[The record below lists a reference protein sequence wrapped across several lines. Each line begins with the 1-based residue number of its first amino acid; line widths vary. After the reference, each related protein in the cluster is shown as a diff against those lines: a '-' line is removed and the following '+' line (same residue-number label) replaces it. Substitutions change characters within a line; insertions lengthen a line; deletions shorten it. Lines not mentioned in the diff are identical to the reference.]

1 MLYTTAALREWKEL
15 LQGQEKSTMRKPIVW
30 SVFASGMLG
39 MMLVTA
45 CDGDSADASEGGEGG
60 PEQTPDGQLKLS
72 DTARQA
78 VVDRLGTLPSRPPA
92 DPTNRYADDPDAA
105 SLGQKLYFDAGY
117 SENGAISCATCHIPD
132 AGFQDNRVNTSLG
145 LEHTGRSAP
154 SVINAAYGSM
164 TEGETVWHFWDGRK
178 DSQWSQVLGPP
189 ESPVEM
195 GSSRTRVAYHIERTY
210 RDEYEAI
217 FGAMPTLFDDQRQ
230 PLAPQDAMPG
240 AESWDALSPELQAD
254 INTIYANFGKAIA
267 AYERLIVSRNSRF
280 DRFYEELA
288 AGAEDSDALTAQE
301 KLGLELFVGK
311 AGCVAC
317 HGGPNFSDWSFHN
330 IAVGQE
336 GEHLPEVDEG
346 RAGGIDAVVEDLF
359 NCAGPF
365 SDHPNKD
372 ACAVVELEAR
382 EGDLGAFKTPSLR
395 SVSQTGPYMHTGMI
409 STLDDV
415 MDYYAQGGH
424 PDGFVGEP
432 DPLFVPFEMTERE
445 RAALVAFMKALDGEA
460 LDPSLLEAPR

>member
-1 MLYTTAALREWKEL
+1 M
-15 LQGQEKSTMRKPIVW
+15 QKSIVW
-30 SVFASGMLG
+30 GVFASSILG

-45 CDGDSADASEGGEGG
+45 CDDGSTEQGGSEPEQTADGQLTLSADAH
-60 PEQTPDGQLKLS
+60 
-72 DTARQA
+72 QA
-78 VVDRLGTLPSRPPA
+78 VLDRLGTLPQRPPA
-92 DPTNRYADDPDAA
+92 DPTNRYADDPGAA
-105 SLGQKLYFDAGY
+105 ALGHKLYFDAGY
-117 SENGAISCATCHIPD
+117 SANGEVSCATCHIPD

-145 LEHTGRSAP
+145 LDYTGRSAP

-195 GSSRTRVAYHIERTY
+195 GSSRTKVAYHIERSY

-217 FGAMPTLFDDQRQ
+217 FGAMPELFDDGGQ
-230 PLAPQDAMPG
+230 PLAREDAMPG
-240 AESWDALSPELQAD
+240 TESWDALSPELQAD

-280 DRFYEELA
+280 DRFYEELT
-288 AGAEDSDALTAQE
+288 AGAEDSDALTPQE

-317 HGGPNFSDWSFHN
+317 HGGPNFTDWSFHN
-330 IAVGQE
+330 IAVSQE

-346 RAGGIDAVVEDLF
+346 RAGGIDAVVGDLF

-365 SDHPNKD
+365 SDHPDK
-372 ACAVVELEAR
+372 ASCAVVELEAA

-395 SVSQTGPYMHTGMI
+395 SVSQTGPYMHTGTI
-409 STLDDV
+409 STLEDV
-415 MDYYAQGGH
+415 MDYYAAGGH
-424 PDGFVGEP
+424 PEGFVGEP
-432 DPLFVPFEMTERE
+432 DPMLQSFEMTERE
-445 RAALVAFMKALDGEA
+445 RRALVAFMKALDGEA
-460 LDPSLLEAPR
+460 LDPSLMKAPE